1 MNPQQTISSRF
12 WVGIDLAKTTFQAAL
27 WGHEELRHMRVRAFS
42 RNADGAKDLLAWL
55 GEQGGP
61 DARLGLVMEATATFG
76 DELATW
82 LLERDPGLHIAIV
95 NPTQTSAFLR
105 SMGLRNKTDDLDAKA
120 LARYGFDRKPA
131 SWEKPTPEMAAL
143 KDLVRI
149 RMDLVNVRTA
159 MTLRLKDHGR
169 TSKLAAQ
176 AMVQVIQSLNTQIK
190 ALEMGIREHLRV
202 HAPLEKKVTRLES
215 IRGVGL
221 ITAVTVLAELGD
233 PSRFARS
240 RQLTAFAGVSPRRK
254 ESGTSIRGKT
264 RMCKQGS
271 ARVRGVLYLAA
282 SAAVRFNP
290 DLKALYERL
299 LAQGKP
305 RRVALGAAMRKLLVL
320 MRAVLKADHDWVPER
335 HAA

>member
-1 MNPQQTISSRF
+1 MNSQQTISSRF

-42 RNADGAKDLLAWL
+42 RTVDGAKDLLAWL

-61 DARLGLVMEATATFG
+61 DARLGLVTEATATFG

-105 SMGLRNKTDDLDAKA
+105 YMGLRNKTDDLDAKA

-215 IRGVGL
+215 IRG
-221 ITAVTVLAELGD
+221 
-233 PSRFARS
+233 
-240 RQLTAFAGVSPRRK
+240 
-254 ESGTSIRGKT
+254 KT

>member
-1 MNPQQTISSRF
+1 MNPQKPNFSRR

-27 WGHEELRHMRVRAFS
+27 WGHEELREMRVRAFP
-42 RNADGAKDLLAWL
+42 RTADGAKDLLAWL
-55 GEQGGP
+55 GEPG
-61 DARLGLVMEATATFG
+61 DRLGLVMEATATFG

-82 LLERDPGLHIAIV
+82 LLEQDPGLHIAIV

-120 LARYGFDRKPA
+120 LARYGFDREPA
-131 SWEKPTPEMAAL
+131 SWEKPTPEMAVL

-149 RMDLVNVRTA
+149 RMDLVNARTA

-169 TSKLAAQ
+169 ASKLAAK
-176 AMVQVIQSLNTQIK
+176 AMIRVIRSLHAQIK
-190 ALEMGIREHLRV
+190 TLETGIREHLRA
-202 HAPLEKKVTRLES
+202 HAILGKKITRFES
-215 IRGVGL
+215 ICGVGL

-271 ARVRGVLYLAA
+271 ARVRAVLYLAA
-282 SAAVRFNP
+282 SAAARYNP

-305 RRVALGAAMRKLLVL
+305 NRVALGAVMRKLLVL
-320 MRAVLKADHDWVPER
+320 MRAVLKADHDWVPA
-335 HAA
+335 HPAA